1 LIGHR
6 LANMA
11 ETSAPCFGALTE
23 SMRDAM
29 VRKPTAGIAV
39 AGIPVK
45 TEFPVRV
52 RGKLVPWLAQ
62 TFGRASVLL
71 VLATAVLAPNAVL
84 VTNADLRAQSNSQ
97 PGTQPG
103 ASGTPRSS
111 PSAAIAS
118 PPPLGQPTAVPE
130 AWTGIG
136 PIDDALAGI
145 GNWVDRANR
154 EYRDIVNRELSVPTE
169 AAIEAERRRKLA
181 EPAKTPSPQIA
192 RPVEPANSAETKPTE
207 TAAAPPADEAT
218 RARQRAAEVARIA
231 QEART
236 TQESRAKA
244 SATNGPVPTGPT
256 VAAAPPVPA
265 PPLAAAGPN
274 EPKIDQARRDAERK
288 EADRVAAQK
297 REAELKAIEKR
308 EAAEKRDADR
318 REAERKNLERK
329 EAERIAADNRETARK
344 AAEAKTAAA
353 AVPPATT
360 AAPSTPAPNTASPSP
375 AAVADR
381 KPPSPGELAT
391 EASKAGTAI
400 SRRLDGESTTQSKT
414 TGTSSDRADGSAGG
428 DRRQLTRTASSG
440 SGGRCKAAGR
450 KIEPPGT
457 YVVKRGD
464 NLWRISRRHYDRG
477 ARYMQIVRANASKI
491 ADPDLIFP
499 CQRFF
504 LPVSRRADALID
516 LPREIFAGVGGIKP
530 NTWPVPVT
538 SSSGTSM
545 TESWPPGPMPSG
557 LVSARFVGGEAVRP

>member
-1 LIGHR
+1 
-6 LANMA
+6 
-11 ETSAPCFGALTE
+11 
-23 SMRDAM
+23 MRDAM
-29 VRKPTAGIAV
+29 VRKPTAGI
-39 AGIPVK
+39 PVK
-45 TEFPVRV
+45 AVFPVR
-52 RGKLVPWLAQ
+52 RRRELVPWLAQ
-62 TFGRASVLL
+62 TFGRACVLL

-84 VTNADLRAQSNSQ
+84 LTNADLRAQSNSQ

-103 ASGTPRSS
+103 ASGAPRSS
-111 PSAAIAS
+111 PPAATAS

-145 GNWVDRANR
+145 GGWVDRANR
-154 EYRDIVNRELSVPTE
+154 EYRDIVIRELSVPTE

-181 EPAKTPSPQIA
+181 EPDKTPSPQIA
-192 RPVEPANSAETKPTE
+192 RPVEPANPGEAKPIETV
-207 TAAAPPADEAT
+207 AAPPADEAT
-218 RARQRAAEVARIA
+218 RARQRAAEAARTA

-236 TQESRAKA
+236 AQDSRAKT
-244 SATNGPVPTGPT
+244 SATNGPVPTAPT

-265 PPLAAAGPN
+265 PPQVAAGPDQQ
-274 EPKIDQARRDAERK
+274 KIDQARRDTERK
-288 EADRVAAQK
+288 EAERVAAQK
-297 REAELKAIEKR
+297 REAELKAAEKR

-329 EAERIAADNRETARK
+329 EAERIAADTRETARK
-344 AAEAKTAAA
+344 AAEAKKAVA
-353 AVPPATT
+353 AVSPVTT

-375 AAVADR
+375 AVVADR
-381 KPPSPGELAT
+381 KPPTPGELAS

-400 SRRLDGESTTQSKT
+400 LRRLDGESTTQTKT

-428 DRRQLTRTASSG
+428 DRPQLTRTSG
-440 SGGRCKAAGR
+440 SGSGRCKAAGR
-450 KIEPPGT
+450 KIDPPGT

-491 ADPDLIFP
+491 ADPDRIFP

-516 LPREIFAGVGGIKP
+516 LPHEIIAGVGGIKP
-530 NTWPVPVT
+530 NAWPVPVT

-545 TESWPPGPMPSG
+545 TETWPPGLMPSG